1 VNRWLP
7 AFFLLA
13 ACGLG
18 AVPLPPPLETGYLL
32 GKGLP
37 AGVPPLPLADE
48 LYALGWSP
56 DNRFAY
62 LERRTVDAGTLVR
75 LRVLDTVDDTVVFEK
90 EWPGWADDAARD
102 AWWNARQTEIDAL
115 FTRFG
120 LEPTDRQLGQFPLI
134 VDNEFY
140 TLVLRPARSGDWIDR
155 LELVVHSTGRGLKT
169 VRDGEGFWRWA
180 TLLGFVP
187 SPFENR
193 VALILLVQPAG
204 WLGDKQPLRFL
215 VSGLSLKAGFPQP

>member
-1 VNRWLP
+1 MRRWLP
-7 AFFLLA
+7 AALWLT

-18 AVPLPPPLETGYLL
+18 ATPLPPPLETGYLL

-37 AGVPPLPLADE
+37 AGVPPIPLTDQ

-62 LERRTVDAGTLVR
+62 LERRGVDSGTRVR
-75 LRVLDTVDDTVVFEK
+75 LRVLDTVDDTIVFDK
-90 EWPGWADDAARD
+90 EWPGWTSDDDRD
-102 AWWNARQTEIDAL
+102 AWWSAHEAEVDTV

-120 LEPTDRQLGQFPLI
+120 LQPTDRQLGQFPLI
-134 VDNEFY
+134 VDNEYY
-140 TLVLRPARSGDWIDR
+140 TLVLRPGHSGGWIDR

-193 VALILLVQPAG
+193 VALVLLVQPVG
-204 WLGDKQPLRFL
+204 WQGDKQPLRFL